1 MLKLYGTVAY
11 IFLDVKKFT
20 SFWQALKHAHK
31 RKLVP
36 LFRLTVY
43 IITLV
48 GVRPGVLSLVRSC
61 LVGTEEDAGTRQ
73 RVMQQFKLL
82 R

>member
-1 MLKLYGTVAY
+1 MLKLYGIVAY
-11 IFLDVKKFT
+11 IFFDVKKIHQFLSSIKT
-20 SFWQALKHAHK
+20 RTK
-31 RKLVP
+31 KLVP

-48 GVRPGVLSLVRSC
+48 GVRLGVLSLVRSC